1 MLVHCSFDIAQND
14 TLLQTIERLERA
26 IEASSSRSPKAWAEQ
41 MGGALADVERQMQ
54 QLRSQWNTAES
65 PFQAVDGTRP
75 TLVRQLAGLRSSFA
89 HALFKA
95 SKLREKFDRGTAKLE
110 DNGHSLDE
118 LDPHLRVESARRQC
132 QAILDALRSYEADE
146 AKLVLESSYTDLGAG
161 D

>member
-14 TLLQTIERLERA
+14 SLLQTIERLERA
-26 IEASSSRSPKAWAEQ
+26 IEASPSRSPKAWAEQ

-54 QLRSQWNTAES
+54 QLRLQWNTPDS

-95 SKLREKFDRGTAKLE
+95 RKLREKFDRGTAKL
-110 DNGHSLDE
+110 SLGQLE
-118 LDPHLRVESARRQC
+118 PMLQVESARRQC
-132 QAILDALRSYEADE
+132 QAILDALRSYEAKE
-146 AKLVLESSYTDLGAG
+146 TKLVLESSCTDLGAG